1 MYFNVTNVF
10 YNYMHLDFWI
20 SKYCVKKALW
30 ASQERLRTWDL
41 QVMVSFW
48 WCTRHGEFLYRLRCW
63 NLPWSPRTP
72 SAWVQ
77 WVRRPFKNSRL
88 RKEQVAPTTSL
99 LLHQMWLSLF
109 HLLPGHPV
117 DCLLSLKQQSAKE
130 WKPCA
135 KNQWESDVVWRRS
148 RHSFF
153 PLEGSLEEEP
163 QWETPAQHFL
173 ILLHPQEPGFQ
184 LAVYRLQRSLQALH
198 GSLRDYA
205 LEFKGSTWQM
215 LKEVSRCWPSSRL
228 SLFF

>member
-63 NLPWSPRTP
+63 NLPWSSRTP

-88 RKEQVAPTTSL
+88 RKEKVTPTTSL

-135 KNQWESDVVWRRS
+135 KNQWESDVGQEQALFLSFGGQPRGRTSVRVS
-148 RHSFF
+148 CPAFPHSS
-153 PLEGSLEEEP
+153 PSSGT
-163 QWETPAQHFL
+163 WVPA
-173 ILLHPQEPGFQ
+173 G
-184 LAVYRLQRSLQALH
+184 RLQAPEESA
-198 GSLRDYA
+198 
-205 LEFKGSTWQM
+205 
-215 LKEVSRCWPSSRL
+215 SSSWVTERL
-228 SLFF
+228 CAWV